1 MINHTLITHL
11 SIKLTKEQ
19 NTETKILSMWNGA
32 IKGLIDLDKDLF
44 IKRFDLHSIEDEE
57 FKLLLQKGLL
67 NENTFHQS
75 KNEIENT
82 HQQNS
87 TIGKNKKERNKL
99 DELLKLEEIL
109 INHQPN
115 EIQKK
120 TQKSKESKTL
130 SLKDLLTKDDT
141 KIDKRQKTSLLKEL
155 FINEHYYTF
164 TNNRSSRKRKN

>member
-1 MINHTLITHL
+1 
-11 SIKLTKEQ
+11 
-19 NTETKILSMWNGA
+19 MWNGA

-109 INHQPN
+109 INHQSN

-155 FINEHYYTF
+155 FINDIITHSQIIDLVKKGKIDQRLYIEI
-164 TNNRSSRKRKN
+164 NSDPKVNRIKRSQNI